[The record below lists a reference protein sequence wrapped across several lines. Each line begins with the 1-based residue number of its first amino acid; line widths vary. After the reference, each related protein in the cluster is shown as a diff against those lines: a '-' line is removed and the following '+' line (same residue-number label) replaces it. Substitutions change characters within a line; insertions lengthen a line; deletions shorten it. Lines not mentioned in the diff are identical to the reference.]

1 MDNTNG
7 ELVVALA
14 SALRSVEPAVKS
26 GRHQQGYAYA
36 KPGDVLRAVRGP
48 LLNENLVLLLQ
59 DVEVVSERWEEKTR
73 VDAHGSV
80 TPAGWRHVATIKAHW
95 ALVHPSGELH
105 LATLGAGVD
114 ETGQGGA
121 ISKAT
126 TDAHKDALSL
136 LGHLVFEDDAKGGGQ
151 QGGQRQ
157 DRQQGRQE
165 QRREPRPAPTKSAPA
180 APPVA
185 PAAQPEPSPAPAV
198 SLEDARGLFGTM
210 AWGPL
215 GRELLGMEKQVADGG
230 RVAVPFA
237 RAALERLAE
246 LLPAAVQAKDAEGKD
261 KLLRWAGGLAHNE
274 GLGDT
279 VSRDALT
286 LAIGKSNGLA
296 GGAAS

>member
-73 VDAHGSV
+73 VDAHGAV

-136 LGHLVFEDDAKGGGQ
+136 LGHLVFEDDAAGGGQ
-151 QGGQRQ
+151 RREQQ
-157 DRQQGRQE
+157 DRGQGRQE
-165 QRREPRPAPTKSAPA
+165 QKREPRPAPTKPAPA
-180 APPVA
+180 TPVA
-185 PAAQPEPSPAPAV
+185 RKEEPPAPPAPAV
-198 SLEDARGLFGTM
+198 SLDEARALFGGM
-210 AWGPL
+210 AWEPL
-215 GRELLGMEKQVADGG
+215 GQELLGMEKQVAGG
-230 RVAVPFA
+230 AAVAVPFA

-246 LLPAAVQAKDAEGKD
+246 LLPAAVQAKDEVGKA
-261 KLLRWAGGLAHNE
+261 KLLKWAGGLAHNE
-274 GLGDT
+274 GLGDM
-279 VSRDALT
+279 VARDALV